1 MRNTLFGILFL
12 FILPLQAH
20 QKLPYLQ
27 KQGSTTQLM
36 VDGKPFLVIGG
47 ELGNSSASSIEDIER
62 IFPKLQRMG
71 LNTVLVPAYWD
82 LTEPQE
88 GKFDFTLTD
97 KVIQQAR
104 ANDLKVVFLWFGAWK
119 NSMSCYAPIWF
130 KEDYKK
136 YPRAYTKAGKPLEI
150 ASSFSEN
157 VFQADSRAFSQWM
170 KHIASVDKEEGTVIM
185 IQIENEIGML
195 EDARDYSKEA
205 DKLFYA
211 PVPSLFIDYLQ
222 KNKRSLHPEMLAKWE
237 SQGFKKKGTWQEVFG
252 ADVYTDEIFMAWSYA
267 QYVERMAKLARSIYN
282 IPLYVNA
289 AMNSRGRKPGEY
301 PSAGPL
307 AHLIDVWHYA
317 APNIV
322 FWLRIYMIKV
332 SLIGWQSINCTI
344 ILSLYLKFGWKTMME
359 YVLSMC
365 LVSMMR
371 LAFVL
376 SLLKAVRIEQM
387 HLWYRAIL
395 N

>member
-1 MRNTLFGILFL
+1 MRNTLFWILFL
-12 FILPLQAH
+12 FILPLQAQ

-136 YPRAYTKAGKPLEI
+136 YPRAYTKAGK
-150 ASSFSEN
+150 FCY
-157 VFQADSRAFSQWM
+157 QR
-170 KHIASVDKEEGTVIM
+170 
-185 IQIENEIGML
+185 
-195 EDARDYSKEA
+195 R
-205 DKLFYA
+205 
-211 PVPSLFIDYLQ
+211 
-222 KNKRSLHPEMLAKWE
+222 
-237 SQGFKKKGTWQEVFG
+237 
-252 ADVYTDEIFMAWSYA
+252 
-267 QYVERMAKLARSIYN
+267 
-282 IPLYVNA
+282 
-289 AMNSRGRKPGEY
+289 
-301 PSAGPL
+301 
-307 AHLIDVWHYA
+307 
-317 APNIV
+317 
-322 FWLRIYMIKV
+322 LR
-332 SLIGWQSINCTI
+332 
-344 ILSLYLKFGWKTMME
+344 
-359 YVLSMC
+359 
-365 LVSMMR
+365 
-371 LAFVL
+371 
-376 SLLKAVRIEQM
+376 
-387 HLWYRAIL
+387 
-395 N
+395 